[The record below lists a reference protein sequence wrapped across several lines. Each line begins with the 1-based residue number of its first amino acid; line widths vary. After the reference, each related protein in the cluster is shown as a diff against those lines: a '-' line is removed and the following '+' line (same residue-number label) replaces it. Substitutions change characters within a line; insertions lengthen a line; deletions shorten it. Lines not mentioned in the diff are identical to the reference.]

1 MSRRARITL
10 FVVLAVA
17 LFALIVGGFFWPRP
31 QMQRGPW
38 APPDSTPGSAAPGSA
53 APDSTAPGSTAP
65 DSTAPADTGYL
76 RPR

>member
-1 MSRRARITL
+1 MSRRARIAL
-10 FVVLAVA
+10 IVVLAVA

-38 APPDSTPGSAAPGSA
+38 VTPDSLAPGSA
-53 APDSTAPGSTAP
+53 TPDSAPN
-65 DSTAPADTGYL
+65 STAPADTGYL